1 MNLANKITI
10 ARIILAPV
18 FMVFLLVTIPYG
30 EFIAWVIFILASATD
45 ALDGYIARSRK
56 QITTFGKFLD
66 PLADKLLITA
76 ALITLVGLGKLHSAV
91 AVIIISREFAVTGL
105 RVIAAGEGMVIS
117 ASKLGKLKTITQI
130 VAISAIMLRA
140 GFDNIEAVDMIMD
153 PIVNLSVAL
162 TVIITILSGV
172 DYFNKN
178 SSLIQLGK

>member
-18 FMVFLLVTIPYG
+18 FMVFLLVTVPYG
-30 EFIAWVIFILASATD
+30 ELIAWAIFILASITD

-56 QITTFGKFLD
+56 QITKFGKFLD

-76 ALITLVGLGKLHSAV
+76 ALITLVGLGRLHSAV

-117 ASKLGKLKTITQI
+117 ASKLGKLKTITQVI
-130 VAISAIMLRA
+130 AISAIMLQA
-140 GFDNIEAVDMIMD
+140 GFEDLVAMDVSIDFLVD
-153 PIVNLSVAL
+153 LSVWVA
-162 TVIITILSGV
+162 VVVTILSGI

-178 SSLIQLGK
+178 RHLIRLG